1 LSKEL
6 GLYVFNDLFFAEFNL
21 YVIMEV
27 KKINFLQSYS
37 SILLL
42 LGGIIAG
49 SIFGLVFGEKVEVIK
64 PLGDIFLNLLFTA
77 IIPLIFFTIGSSIA
91 NLEQTEKLG
100 KLFVIMILVFLS
112 TLLISAIVMIFA
124 VYLFPIQQDIAIT
137 KVPFKNIQ
145 SGSVGDQIAK
155 LVTVNDFSELLS
167 RKSMLALI
175 IFSFLIGFATLQLRE
190 KGTAFRSFLDSGN
203 EVMKQLLNIIMK
215 FAPIGLG
222 AYFAYQVGIFG
233 PQLFGV
239 YAKPMA
245 VYYAA
250 CVFYFFT
257 FFSLY
262 AIIAGGKKAF
272 KVFWSNNIT
281 PSLTAIGTC
290 SSIATIPANLEA
302 AQKMGIP
309 EHVRNLVIP
318 LGAPLHKDGSSMS
331 SILKITFLFAMF
343 GKDFT
348 EPSTILLALGITI
361 IVSIVEGGIPNGG
374 YIGEVLAI
382 TVYGFPMEQALP
394 VAMILGT
401 LVDPIATLLNANGDV
416 ISSML
421 VSRFSEKP
429 NFKTKK

>member
-1 LSKEL
+1 
-6 GLYVFNDLFFAEFNL
+6 
-21 YVIMEV
+21 MEV

-37 SILLL
+37 SILWL
-42 LGGIIAG
+42 LGGIIIG
-49 SIFGLVFGEKVEVIK
+49 SIFGLVFGEKVLVIK
-64 PLGDIFLNLLFTA
+64 PIGDIFLNLLFTA

-91 NLEQTEKLG
+91 NLEKTEKLG
-100 KLFVIMILVFLS
+100 KLFIIMVLVFLA
-112 TLLISAIVMIFA
+112 TILISALVMICA
-124 VYLFPIQQDIAIT
+124 VYLFPIHQDIAIT
-137 KVPFKNIQ
+137 KIPFENIE
-145 SGSVGDQIAK
+145 SGSAGDQIAK
-155 LVTVNDFSELLS
+155 LLTANDFFELLS

-175 IFSFLIGFATLQLRE
+175 IFSFLVGFATLQSGE
-190 KGTAFRSFLDSGN
+190 KGNAFKSFLDSGN

-250 CVFYFFT
+250 CIFYFFV

-262 AIIAGGKKAF
+262 ALVAGGKRAF

-281 PSLTAIGTC
+281 PSLTAVGTC
-290 SSIATIPANLEA
+290 SSIATIPANLDA
-302 AQKMGIP
+302 AEKMGIP
-309 EHVRNLVIP
+309 AHVRNLVIP

-348 EPSTILLALGITI
+348 DPMTILLALGITV

-374 YIGEVLAI
+374 YIGEILAI

-416 ISSML
+416 ICSMM
-421 VSRFSEKP
+421 VSRFSEK
-429 NFKTKK
+429 TKW

>member
-1 LSKEL
+1 
-6 GLYVFNDLFFAEFNL
+6 
-21 YVIMEV
+21 MEV

-37 SILLL
+37 SILWL
-42 LGGIIAG
+42 LGGIIIG
-49 SIFGLVFGEKVEVIK
+49 SIFGLVFGEDVLIIK

-77 IIPLIFFTIGSSIA
+77 IIPLIFFTIGSSVA
-91 NLEQTEKLG
+91 NLERTEKLG
-100 KLFVIMILVFLS
+100 KLFVIMVLVFLA
-112 TLLISAIVMIFA
+112 TILISAIVMICA
-124 VYLFPIQQDIAIT
+124 VYLFPIHEDIAIA
-137 KVPFKNIQ
+137 KVPFEEVT
-145 SGSVGDQIAK
+145 SGSAGDQIAK
-155 LVTVNDFSELLS
+155 LLTANDFFELLS

-175 IFSFLIGFATLQLRE
+175 IFSFLVGFATLQSGE
-190 KGTAFRSFLDSGN
+190 KGNAFKSFLDSGN

-222 AYFAYQVGIFG
+222 AYFAYQVGVFG
-233 PQLFGV
+233 PQLLGV

-250 CVFYFFT
+250 CVFYFFV

-262 AIIAGGKKAF
+262 ALVAGGKRAF
-272 KVFWSNNIT
+272 KVFWSNNIM
-281 PSLTAIGTC
+281 PSLTAVGTC
-290 SSIATIPANLEA
+290 SSIATIPANLA
-302 AQKMGIP
+302 AAEKMGIP
-309 EHVRNLVIP
+309 AHVRNLVIP

-348 EPSTILLALGITI
+348 DPMTILLALGITVV
-361 IVSIVEGGIPNGG
+361 VSIVEGGIPNGG
-374 YIGEVLAI
+374 YIGEILAI

-416 ISSML
+416 ICSMM
-421 VSRFSEKP
+421 VSRFSEK
-429 NFKTKK
+429 TKW

>member
-1 LSKEL
+1 
-6 GLYVFNDLFFAEFNL
+6 
-21 YVIMEV
+21 MEV

-42 LGGIIAG
+42 LGGIIIG
-49 SIFGLVFGEKVEVIK
+49 SILGLVFGEKVLIIK
-64 PLGDIFLNLLFTA
+64 PIGDIFLNLLFTA

-91 NLEQTEKLG
+91 NLEKTEKLG
-100 KLFVIMILVFLS
+100 KLFIIMILVFLA
-112 TLLISAIVMIFA
+112 TILISGIVMICA
-124 VYLFPIQQDIAIT
+124 VYLFPIHQDIAIT
-137 KVPFKNIQ
+137 KVPFENVQ
-145 SGSVGDQIAK
+145 SGSAGDQIAK
-155 LVTVNDFSELLS
+155 LLTANDFFELLS

-175 IFSFLIGFATLQLRE
+175 IFSFLIGFATLQSGE
-190 KGTAFRSFLDSGN
+190 KGNAFKSFLDSGN

-250 CVFYFFT
+250 CIFYFFV

-262 AIIAGGKKAF
+262 ALVAGGKRAF
-272 KVFWSNNIT
+272 KVFWSNNVT
-281 PSLTAIGTC
+281 ASLTAVGTC
-290 SSIATIPANLEA
+290 SSIATIPANLDA

-309 EHVRNLVIP
+309 AHVRNLVIP

-348 EPSTILLALGITI
+348 DPMTILLALGITVV
-361 IVSIVEGGIPNGG
+361 VSIVEGGIPNGG

-416 ISSML
+416 ICSMM
-421 VSRFSEKP
+421 VSRFSEK
-429 NFKTKK
+429 TKW

>member
-1 LSKEL
+1 
-6 GLYVFNDLFFAEFNL
+6 
-21 YVIMEV
+21 MEE

-37 SILLL
+37 SILWL
-42 LGGIIAG
+42 LGGIIIG
-49 SIFGLVFGEKVEVIK
+49 SVFGLLFKEKVEVIK
-64 PLGDIFLNLLFTA
+64 PIGDIFLNLLFTA

-91 NLEQTEKLG
+91 NLERTEKLG
-100 KLFVIMILVFLS
+100 KLFGIMLLVFLS
-112 TLLISAIVMIFA
+112 TLLISANVMILA
-124 VYLFPIQQDIAIT
+124 VYLFPIHQDMIIS
-137 KVPFKNIQ
+137 KVPVENIQ
-145 SGSVGDQIAK
+145 SGSVGDQIAQ
-155 LVTVNDFSELLS
+155 LVTTNDFFELLS

-175 IFSFLIGFATLQLRE
+175 IFSFLIGFATLQSGE
-190 KGTAFRSFLDSGN
+190 KGNAFKSFLDSGN

-222 AYFAYQVGIFG
+222 AYFAYQVGVFG
-233 PQLFGV
+233 PQLFGI
-239 YAKPMA
+239 YAKPLG

-262 AIIAGGKKAF
+262 AIVAGGKRAF

-290 SSIATIPANLEA
+290 SSIATIPANLDA

-309 EHVRNLVIP
+309 SHVRNLVIP

-348 EPSTILLALGITI
+348 EPSTILLALGITV

-421 VSRFSEKP
+421 VSRFSEK
-429 NFKTKK
+429 TKW

>member
-1 LSKEL
+1 
-6 GLYVFNDLFFAEFNL
+6 
-21 YVIMEV
+21 MEV
-27 KKINFLQSYS
+27 KKINFLKSYS

-42 LGGIIAG
+42 LGGIVIG
-49 SIFGLVFGEKVEVIK
+49 SILGLVFKEKVEVIK

-77 IIPLIFFTIGSSIA
+77 IIPLIFFTIASSIA
-91 NLEQTEKLG
+91 NLERTEKLG
-100 KLFVIMILVFLS
+100 KLFLIMIAVFLG
-112 TLLISAIVMIFA
+112 TVLISAIVMIVA
-124 VYLFPIQQDIAIT
+124 VYLFPIHQSIIIS
-137 KVPFKNIQ
+137 KVPLENIQ
-145 SGSVGDQIAK
+145 SGSIGEQIAQ
-155 LVTVNDFSELLS
+155 LLTVNDFFELLS

-175 IFSFLIGFATLQLRE
+175 IFSFLIGFASLQSGE

-203 EVMKQLLNIIMK
+203 EVMKQLLNMIMK
-215 FAPIGLG
+215 LAPIGLG
-222 AYFAYQVGIFG
+222 AYFAYQVGVFG
-233 PQLFGV
+233 PQLFGL
-239 YAKPMA
+239 YAKPLG

-250 CVFYFFT
+250 CVVYFLV

-262 AIIAGGKKAF
+262 AFIAGGKRAF

-281 PSLTAIGTC
+281 PALTAVGTC
-290 SSIATIPANLEA
+290 SSIATIPANLDA
-302 AQKMGIP
+302 AEKMGIP
-309 EHVRNLVIP
+309 KHIRNLVIP

-348 EPSTILLALGITI
+348 SPSTILLALGITV

-382 TVYGFPMEQALP
+382 TVYGLPMEQALP

-416 ISSML
+416 ISSMM
-421 VSRFSEKP
+421 VSRFSEK
-429 NFKTKK
+429 TKW

>member
-1 LSKEL
+1 
-6 GLYVFNDLFFAEFNL
+6 
-21 YVIMEV
+21 MEV
-27 KKINFLQSYS
+27 KKINFLQNYS

-42 LGGIIAG
+42 LGGIIMG
-49 SIFGLVFGEKVEVIK
+49 SIFGLVFGEDVLIIK

-91 NLEQTEKLG
+91 NLERTEKLG
-100 KLFVIMILVFLS
+100 KLFVIMLLVFLA
-112 TLLISAIVMIFA
+112 TILISAIVMICA
-124 VYLFPIQQDIAIT
+124 VYLFPIHEDIAIA
-137 KVPFKNIQ
+137 KVPFENVE
-145 SGSVGDQIAK
+145 SGSAGDQIAK
-155 LVTVNDFSELLS
+155 LVTANDFFELLS

-175 IFSFLIGFATLQLRE
+175 IFSFLIGFATLQSGE
-190 KGTAFRSFLDSGN
+190 KGNAFKSFLDSGN

-250 CVFYFFT
+250 CVFYFFV

-262 AIIAGGKKAF
+262 ALVAGGKRAF

-281 PSLTAIGTC
+281 PSLTAVGTC
-290 SSIATIPANLEA
+290 SSIATIPANLDA

-309 EHVRNLVIP
+309 AHVRNLVIP

-348 EPSTILLALGITI
+348 DPMTILLALGITV

-374 YIGEVLAI
+374 YIGEILAI

-416 ISSML
+416 ICSMM
-421 VSRFSEKP
+421 VSRFSEK
-429 NFKTKK
+429 TKW

>member
-1 LSKEL
+1 
-6 GLYVFNDLFFAEFNL
+6 
-21 YVIMEV
+21 MEV

-37 SILLL
+37 SILWL
-42 LGGIIAG
+42 LGGIIIG
-49 SIFGLVFGEKVEVIK
+49 SVFGLVFGEDVLIIK

-77 IIPLIFFTIGSSIA
+77 IIPLIFFTIGSSVA
-91 NLEQTEKLG
+91 NLERTEKLG
-100 KLFVIMILVFLS
+100 KLFVIMVLVFLA
-112 TLLISAIVMIFA
+112 TILISAIVMICA
-124 VYLFPIQQDIAIT
+124 VYLFPIHEDIAIA
-137 KVPFKNIQ
+137 KVPFEEVA
-145 SGSVGDQIAK
+145 SGSAGDQIAK
-155 LVTVNDFSELLS
+155 LLTANDFFELLS

-175 IFSFLIGFATLQLRE
+175 IFSFLVGFATLQSGE
-190 KGTAFRSFLDSGN
+190 KGNAFKSFLDSGN

-222 AYFAYQVGIFG
+222 AYFAYQVGVFG
-233 PQLFGV
+233 PQLLGV

-250 CVFYFFT
+250 CIFYFFV

-262 AIIAGGKKAF
+262 ALVAGGKRAF
-272 KVFWSNNIT
+272 KVFWSNNIM
-281 PSLTAIGTC
+281 PSLTAVGTC
-290 SSIATIPANLEA
+290 SSIATIPANLA
-302 AQKMGIP
+302 AAEKMGIP
-309 EHVRNLVIP
+309 AHVRNLVIP

-348 EPSTILLALGITI
+348 DPMTILLALGITVV
-361 IVSIVEGGIPNGG
+361 VSIVEGGIPNGG
-374 YIGEVLAI
+374 YIGEILAI

-416 ISSML
+416 ICSMM
-421 VSRFSEKP
+421 VSRFSEK
-429 NFKTKK
+429 TKW